1 MEAKAASSAAASTE
15 DVADRA
21 TRILS
26 EHAGSLERLAA
37 SYARSPADRA
47 DLLQDV
53 ALGLWLALPAFR
65 EACSERTFVLRI
77 AHNRAITFLSK
88 RGVRTEDID
97 ERANEVVAT
106 TGKNPAIVLERG
118 ERDSRLLSAVR
129 ALPVAQRQVVTLL
142 LEGLS
147 QREIA
152 EIVGAT
158 ENNVNVRVHRARAA
172 LRVLLTDADEERA
185 VPERK

>member
-1 MEAKAASSAAASTE
+1 MSAAPPARLAPAE
-15 DVADRA
+15 DVGARA
-21 TRILS
+21 SRILS
-26 EHAGSLERLAA
+26 ENAGSLERLAA

-47 DLLQDV
+47 DLLQDI
-53 ALGLWLALPAFR
+53 ALGLWLALPGFR

-77 AHNRAITFLSK
+77 AHNRALTFLSK
-88 RGVRTEDID
+88 RGVRTEDIED
-97 ERANEVVAT
+97 RANEVVAT

-118 ERDSRLLSAVR
+118 ERESRLLAAVR

-152 EIVGAT
+152 DVVGAT
-158 ENNVNVRVHRARAA
+158 ENSVNVRVHRARTA
-172 LRVLLTDADEERA
+172 LRVLLSEEEGA
-185 VPERK
+185 VGEEK

>member
-1 MEAKAASSAAASTE
+1 MSAAPPLAFPAE
-15 DVADRA
+15 DVAARA
-21 TRILS
+21 LRILS

-37 SYARSPADRA
+37 SYARSRADRA
-47 DLLQDV
+47 DLLQDI
-53 ALGLWLALPAFR
+53 ALGLWLALPGFR

-77 AHNRAITFLSK
+77 AHNRALTFLSK

-97 ERANEVVAT
+97 ERANDVVAT

-129 ALPVAQRQVVTLL
+129 ALPVAQRQVITLL

-158 ENNVNVRVHRARAA
+158 ENNVNVRVHRARTA
-172 LRVLLTDADEERA
+172 LRILLTDEGETNEERKA
-185 VPERK
+185 P